1 MGLVEK
7 TKEQSTSELRK
18 EWMKHSDPIQMFVDE
33 MVVESENDEEEE
45 MFVTKKNAYRNYKT
59 FCGMRELEPV
69 KLRIFSQAMSEYYDE
84 STKKVNGIATRIWA
98 GIRIKDIFSQET
110 LEDFDA

>member
-1 MGLVEK
+1 
-7 TKEQSTSELRK
+7 
-18 EWMKHSDPIQMFVDE
+18 
-33 MVVESENDEEEE
+33 
-45 MFVTKKNAYRNYKT
+45 
-59 FCGMRELEPV
+59 MRELEPV